1 MEQQGLPTFMGAIIA
16 AVVLGAMVTAG
27 IVLLAVFSL
36 L

>member
-27 IVLLAVFSL
+27 IVLLAIFSL